1 MKESN
6 VVAVVNGK
14 EITKDNVLQF
24 LNAIGPQMAM
34 QFQSPDGIKRVIDE
48 LVNQELLYLDAVEL
62 EYDKDKEFNDI
73 LEQTKTNLL
82 KDYAVNKLIRDIT
95 ADEEEYEEYF
105 NSNKNLFEKE
115 ETAVASHILVD
126 SEEKAN
132 EIISEI
138 NEGLDFAEAASK
150 YSSCPSK
157 EAGGSLGEFGK
168 GQMVK
173 EFEDKVFSMN
183 EGEISEPVQT
193 QFGYHIIKLDNLNSP
208 TESTY
213 DEVKEQVQKQLLLQ
227 KQQYAYLQK
236 IDALKGRYKVTM
248 M

>member
-48 LVNQELLYLDAVEL
+48 LVNQELLYLDAIEL

>member
-48 LVNQELLYLDAVEL
+48 LVNQELLYLNAVEL